1 MRSVRTM
8 AVGVCTAVVGVLGL
22 TSVAQ
27 AQTGAI
33 AATPSATV
41 AAGVETANRLTL
53 PAGSASGSWW
63 TRA

>member
-8 AVGVCTAVVGVLGL
+8 AVGVCTAVVGVFGL
-22 TSVAQ
+22 TGVAQ

-33 AATPSATV
+33 AATPSVTV